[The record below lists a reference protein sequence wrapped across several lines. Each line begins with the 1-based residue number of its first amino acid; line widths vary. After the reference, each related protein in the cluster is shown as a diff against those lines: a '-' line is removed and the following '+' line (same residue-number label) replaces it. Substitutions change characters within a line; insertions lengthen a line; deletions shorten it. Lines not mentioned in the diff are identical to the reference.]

1 MKKKIF
7 IADDEPNI
15 VSLLEDVLGQEYDLA
30 RAYDGP
36 SALEGIKSEQPQL
49 ILLDMMMPGST
60 GYEVLRCL
68 QADPEMKEIPVILF
82 TAKDFDPSTEAFL
95 KNETNVIEYLNKPIK
110 PSLLLGR
117 IQELLK

>member
-15 VSLLEDVLGQEYDLA
+15 VSLLEDVLSQEYDVSH
-30 RAYDGP
+30 AYDGP
-36 SALEGIKSEQPQL
+36 SALEGIRSSAPQL
-49 ILLDMMMPGST
+49 ILLDMMMPGMT
-60 GYEVLRCL
+60 GYEVLRHL
-68 QADPEMKEIPVILF
+68 QADVETKHIPVILF

-95 KNETNVIEYLNKPIK
+95 KSETNVVDYVNKPIK
-110 PSLLLGR
+110 PSFLIQR